1 MDVSVKYQEIIKQSL
16 LVRSGSPA
24 VYHLTPKKEIIGTN
38 MTKLTVGE
46 KDPEKTNR
54 TVLLVGETGTGKSTL
69 INALVNYTMGVKWE
83 DNVWFKVVVEGG
95 AEGGNQA
102 ESQTSDVVVYQ
113 IFGFEGQTLPYSL
126 TIIDTPGFGS
136 TAGHEY
142 DIIISQRLLDL
153 SCSENGVHEINVVG
167 LVLKSTENRLTERL
181 RYILDSVMS
190 LFGKDMEKNIV
201 ALITHSDG
209 LSPENA
215 LQALEEAKIK
225 VSKDEEGETIHFLF
239 NNLQSRQRTQ
249 KETVPLKFAWE
260 ISTGGMSQFQDFL
273 EKTAPVDILSDQTR
287 LTAWIQNLQQRVEF
301 IEFKLEEIQQA
312 QEAVKRYHQKRKS
325 PEKLTGT
332 EQRKTGA
339 AKPPSLLEDLEE
351 KMSEARA
358 EKHQLLDKFFQ
369 LLVKLEQTGGTSGS
383 LSIQVHL
390 DFLVDKMKDKG
401 DTAKVQ
407 KLKEMRNNVRR
418 SNNQPSAS
426 GTARNSNVSLKLQ
439 EIIKKSLLVR
449 SGSPAVY
456 HLKPKKEIIG
466 TNMTKLTV
474 GEKDLKKTNRT
485 ILLVGE
491 TGAGKSTLI
500 NTLVNYTMG
509 VKWEDNVW
517 FKVVVE
523 GGAEGGNQAESQT
536 SDVVVYQIFGFEDQT
551 LPYSLTIID
560 TPGFGDTR
568 GIEKDAIISQRL
580 LELFKLENGV
590 HEISAVGLVLKST
603 ENRLKDEMRY
613 ILDSV
618 MSLFGK
624 GMEKNIV
631 ALITHS
637 DGIDPGNAL
646 QALEEAKIKVAKDE
660 EGETIHFMFNNR
672 QTTERTKKNRSAMK
686 SAWDMTTDQIH
697 QFTEFLDK
705 AEPQSVVTAVE
716 VLNDRIQ
723 LTACIQNL
731 RERVEFMELKQR
743 EIKET
748 QEALEKHELE
758 LKNDKNFTVEV
769 EEPYKVREIISFGWW
784 GLSSSYGMVCCLVCE
799 ENCHLDFPLVLSPI
813 NYAFV
818 NWSLSSC
825 KVMKNGRCTSCSG
838 KCSVSDHV
846 KAEWRYVTKTRK
858 VKKTLVD
865 VRRKYERDKSD
876 TESLLKELQT
886 KVIKLEID
894 KDRWL
899 DEAFQHIMSL
909 EQIALNV
916 DSLSTYVHLDVLI
929 KKMKERGDTEKVKK
943 LEEIKRRMEKDEKKS
958 KAQRF
963 MTSAAAKAGAANVFG
978 AGKKVLGI

>member
-1 MDVSVKYQEIIKQSL
+1 MDASLKLQEIIKKSL

-46 KDPEKTNR
+46 KDLKKTNR
-54 TVLLVGETGTGKSTL
+54 TVLLVGETGAGKSTL
-69 INALVNYTMGVKWE
+69 INALLNYTMGVKWE
-83 DNVWFKVVVEGG
+83 DNVWFKMVVEDG
-95 AEGGNQA
+95 AEKDGNQA

-153 SCSENGVHEINVVG
+153 SCSENGVHEINAVG
-167 LVLKSTENRLTERL
+167 LVLKSSENRLTERL
-181 RYILDSVMS
+181 SYILDSVMS

-225 VSKDEEGETIHFLF
+225 VAKDEEGETIYFLF

-312 QEAVKRYHQKRKS
+312 QEAVKNHHQKRKS

-332 EQRKTGA
+332 VQK
-339 AKPPSLLEDLEE
+339 KQKKQLSLLEDLED

-407 KLKEMRNNVRR
+407 KLKKMRSHMRR
-418 SNNQPSAS
+418 SNNQPAAS
-426 GTARNSNVSLKLQ
+426 GTERNSSKLQ

-456 HLKPKKEIIG
+456 HLTPKKEIIG
-466 TNMTKLTV
+466 DNMTKLTV

-485 ILLVGE
+485 VLVVGD

-500 NTLVNYTMG
+500 NALVNYTMG

-517 FKVVVE
+517 FKMVVE
-523 GGAEGGNQAESQT
+523 GGAEKDGKEKDGNQTESQT
-536 SDVVVYQIFGFEDQT
+536 SDVVVYQIFGFEGQT
-551 LPYSLTIID
+551 LPYSLTLID

-568 GIEKDAIISQRL
+568 GIEKDVIISQRL

-590 HEISAVGLVLKST
+590 HEINAVGLVLKST
-603 ENRLKDEMRY
+603 ENRLTERLRY
-613 ILDSV
+613 VLDSV

-624 GMEKNIV
+624 DMEKNIV

-637 DGIDPGNAL
+637 DGIDLGNAL

-660 EGETIHFMFNNR
+660 EGETIHFLFNNR
-672 QTTERTKKNRSAMK
+672 QNTERTKKNKLARK
-686 SAWDMTTDQIH
+686 SDWDMTTEQIH
-697 QFTEFLDK
+697 QFTEFLDD
-705 AEPQSVVTAVE
+705 AEPQSVVSAVK
-716 VLNDRIQ
+716 VLNDRIR

-731 RERVEFMELKQR
+731 QERVEFIELKQR
-743 EIKET
+743 EIKKT

-769 EEPYKVREIISFGWW
+769 EEVYKVKEGWRW
-784 GLSSSYGMVCCLVCE
+784 
-799 ENCHLDFPLVLSPI
+799 
-813 NYAFV
+813 
-818 NWSLSSC
+818 
-825 KVMKNGRCTSCSG
+825 
-838 KCSVSDHV
+838 
-846 KAEWRYVTKTRK
+846 VTKTRK
-858 VKKTLVD
+858 VTKTLED
-865 VRRKYERDKSD
+865 LKRKYEKGQKDKSD
-876 TESLLKELQT
+876 SESLMKELQMEM
-886 KVIKLEID
+886 IKLETD

-899 DEAFQHIMSL
+899 DEAFQHVMSL

-916 DSLSTYVHLDVLI
+916 DSLSTHVHLDVLI

-943 LEEIKRRMEKDEKKS
+943 LEEIKRRMEQDQKKS
-958 KAQRF
+958 RALKF
-963 MTSAAAKAGAANVFG
+963 MNSAMKTVFG
-978 AGKKVLGI
+978 N